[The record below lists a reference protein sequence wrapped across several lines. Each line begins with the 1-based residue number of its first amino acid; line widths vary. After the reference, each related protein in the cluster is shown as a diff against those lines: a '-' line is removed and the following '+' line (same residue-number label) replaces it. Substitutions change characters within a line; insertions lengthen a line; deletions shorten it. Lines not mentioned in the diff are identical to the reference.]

1 MGIMTWSRS
10 SRALRSVDKHS
21 SVAPKYPCI
30 IKYLRTKIFFF
41 FKLLICLL
49 VVFLIKL
56 GLLKTGLVEWAQQF
70 FHTSSF
76 TTPSPPKEAAVKY
89 TLIDQKLCSAG
100 KAALGYFRKKK

>member
-1 MGIMTWSRS
+1 M
-10 SRALRSVDKHS
+10 
-21 SVAPKYPCI
+21 
-30 IKYLRTKIFFF
+30 
-41 FKLLICLL
+41 
-49 VVFLIKL
+49 FLIKL

-100 KAALGYFRKKK
+100 KAALGYFRKKKKKSIPQFFCFDEQAAPPCLSWDSAGHGAP